1 MFEHVQK
8 ANFQDSFW
16 VKSTTHATYSSL
28 DFFFSLS
35 LLPSSFAFLASFFSF
50 VGAVYKIETGQRD
63 GGIGMHVWG
72 LENWGRETRD
82 LRTSR
87 MGRRDVWDGDAGKR
101 NTRKRDVNN
110 YCKS

>member
-8 ANFQDSFW
+8 ANFQDNFG

-35 LLPSSFAFLASFFSF
+35 LLPSSFTFLASFFSF
-50 VGAVYKIETGQRD
+50 WGAVYKSETGQRD

-87 MGRRDVWDGDAGKR
+87 MGQGRVGRGSGK
-101 NTRKRDVNN
+101 
-110 YCKS
+110 

>member
-16 VKSTTHATYSSL
+16 VKSTTHTTYSSL

-35 LLPSSFAFLASFFSF
+35 LLPSSFTFLASFFSF
-50 VGAVYKIETGQRD
+50 LGAVYKSEKGQRD

-87 MGRRDVWDGDAGKR
+87 MGRRDVWDGDQGSEIQGR
-101 NTRKRDVNN
+101 GM
-110 YCKS
+110 